1 MTRPAPDPT
10 RSEPTRPAARRE
22 ALLVGVSLIG
32 YTLLL
37 GVALSAAKPPAD
49 GDDDPVGAE
58 LARLSAFV
66 ASTDS
71 SDALWL
77 DVKGV
82 AAPTLERA
90 LAALREGRRL
100 LAVQRLAAARI
111 HLAAAAY
118 MLEHIASGA
127 HDEAAFEA
135 AWQQQREALG
145 SAPVPADLQ
154 AVRPVAVRA
163 LAESALY
170 EAPILH
176 ATSLLYGRAT
186 EPEIGLFYVGQ
197 ARAQLEFAALCR
209 ALPPEAGAPFAARP
223 EPALRDLSAELD
235 ALEAEVLVAYRPPAS
250 IDRHPEFIT
259 VGSYLKSAREM
270 NAAGLRPGALLAYLH
285 AAMRFAPLRAAGA
298 VPGAG
303 PDARAESPPDAPRL
317 AAALEAAAARFA
329 ADAHDQSLGALFVE
343 TGQAD
348 LADTAGPTPADAPA
362 APQLARAIVDDVLPR
377 YEAALRPA
385 PAARPAAPRPPA
397 EVVVTLVRW
406 PFT

>member
-1 MTRPAPDPT
+1 MTRPAPDPA
-10 RSEPTRPAARRE
+10 RPAARRE

-49 GDDDPVGAE
+49 GDEDPIGAE

-100 LAVQRLAAARI
+100 LALQRLAAARI

-127 HDEAAFEA
+127 HDEAAFET
-135 AWQQQREALG
+135 AWQQQRDALG
-145 SAPVPADLQ
+145 SALEPADVQ

-163 LAESALY
+163 LAESARY

-176 ATSLLYGRAT
+176 ATSLEYGRAT

-250 IDRHPEFIT
+250 IDRHPEFIA

-285 AAMRFAPLRAAGA
+285 AAMRFAPLRAAGGA

-303 PDARAESPPDAPRL
+303 PDTRAESPPDAPRL

-348 LADTAGPTPADAPA
+348 LAAAATACGPTPADPPP
-362 APQLARAIVDDVLPR
+362 APQLAAAIVDDVLPR

-385 PAARPAAPRPPA
+385 PAARPATPRPPA
-397 EVVVTLVRW
+397 KVVVTMVRW